1 MTAII
6 LAMLLFAADT
16 PGDRIARDI
25 IVVAKFETESVIQL
39 LRARGYHDAA
49 IILDEQRKR
58 HEQYDPGTQ
67 THWWHEPSYRY
78 FRRLLDLE

>member
-25 IVVAKFETESVIQL
+25 IVVAKFETESIIQL
-39 LRARGYHDAA
+39 LRVRGYHDAA
-49 IILDEQRKR
+49 IILDEQRQR
-58 HEQYDPGTQ
+58 HEQDDPGTQ

-78 FRRLLDLE
+78 FRRQLDLE